1 MFDLFSD
8 FLICSQK
15 SNKTVRWINGVL
27 PVKRTVKNLNVPYR
41 QLCMQLAV
49 FLCRR
54 IVVVMILGRRHQM
67 QIPLDPP
74 GVIVANIL
82 LNGIN
87 QVLLGGKSPS
97 IVLLSLQ
104 DAPEA
109 FHGPVINAV
118 SNPGH
123 ALFHVVFLY
132 LRAELPAR
140 ILESPVTMKQ
150 WMSIRLQRY
159 RGIKSVHDQRIVI
172 AVSDH
177 VGYNPAV
184 IEIQDGTQVYL
195 VNFDP
200 NVILKFCHIGEPFF
214 VWCVSMKIPV
224 KIVPCDVCR
233 IIAAFGTTF
242 RFPFD
247 RGLDMFLSADPQNP
261 FIIDINFVVPVQLIP
276 YPAVSHIRMFFMD
289 ESYSFCDFL
298 VSPFTVTDR
307 IF

>member
-1 MFDLFSD
+1 
-8 FLICSQK
+8 
-15 SNKTVRWINGVL
+15 
-27 PVKRTVKNLNVPYR
+27 
-41 QLCMQLAV
+41 MQLAV

-67 QIPLDPP
+67 KIPLDPP
-74 GVIVANIL
+74 GVIVVDIL
-82 LNGIN
+82 LNSSD
-87 QVLLGGKSPS
+87 QVLLGGKSPP
-97 IVLLSLQ
+97 IVLLALQ

-109 FHGPVINAV
+109 FHGPIINAV
-118 SNPGH
+118 GNSGH
-123 ALFHVVFLY
+123 ALLHVVFLQ
-132 LRAELPAR
+132 LRAELSAR

-150 WMSIRLQRY
+150 WMRARLQRY

-172 AVSDH
+172 AVSDY

-195 VNFDP
+195 VNFNPD
-200 NVILKFCHIGEPFF
+200 VILKFCHIGEPFF

-276 YPAVSHIRMFFMD
+276 YPAVSHIRMLFMD
-289 ESYSFCDFL
+289 ESYFFCNL
-298 VSPFTVTDR
+298 PVSPFTVTDW
-307 IF
+307 IFQPTVVGCAGNVQILTKFLYGIVFFFRQFFDRLIFVQMTSQR